1 MFGWKNNITF
11 LLNIFFSSFKT
22 LFFYWID
29 FATPFK
35 FRIINFMFSSV
46 SWLPKIPDI
55 FLPLNFFAVFQL
67 MFNIYKIIRPSF
79 MFLHLIIIILLI
91 IIFLFL
97 IIFLIFMNI
106 FINWRLVSKVNFIS
120 VGLVLHLHL
129 FFWLLSYLFF
139 FWL

>member
-1 MFGWKNNITF
+1 MFGRKNDIIF
-11 LLNIFFSSFKT
+11 LLNIFFSSIIT
-22 LFFYWID
+22 LFFYWIN
-29 FATPFK
+29 FATPFQ
-35 FRIINFMFSSV
+35 FRIINLMFSSI
-46 SWLPKIPDI
+46 SRLPKISDI
-55 FLPLNFFAVFQL
+55 SLPLNFFAVFQL

-129 FFWLLSYLFF
+129 FFWLFKYLFF

>member
-1 MFGWKNNITF
+1 MFGWKNYITF